1 MKIGH
6 VLKYAILVAFLV
18 SCSKKEK
25 QKVSVS
31 FLAFSTDIKITVFD
45 VPESEI
51 GNVTKIL
58 NDAEDIFG
66 YFNSEMNVYEPNS
79 TISRFNG
86 NAIAKKQIPSSLRKI
101 IGISRNIHKYTDK
114 YFDIAIQ
121 PVVELWGFNTVS
133 SPSKPDSI
141 ELSEIL
147 KISNLDRYNFF
158 TDSVLVTDNRC
169 KIGLGGIAKG
179 YAADSTG
186 EYLASK
192 GIENFIV
199 AVGGD
204 ILLKSKSPKT
214 VGIRHPRVKNEII
227 DTLYIADAAIST
239 SGDYEKFMINEGVRY
254 CHIINPFTGYGV
266 SDIVSVSIISEKSYL
281 SDAFASAVFLMGR
294 EKGRYFIEK
303 NKLSGIIYF
312 MSDEGI
318 VLSDR
323 INVDRYSKNDEDF
336 TGTGK

>member
-18 SCSKKEK
+18 SCVKKEK

-31 FLAFSTDIKITVFD
+31 FVEFSTDIKITVFD

-51 GNVTKIL
+51 GKVTKIL
-58 NDAEDIFG
+58 NAAEDIFR
-66 YFNSEMNVYEPNS
+66 YFNSEMNVYVPNS
-79 TISRFNG
+79 TVSKFN
-86 NAIAKKQIPSSLRKI
+86 NNTMAKKQIPSSLKKI
-101 IGISRNIHKYTDK
+101 ISISRNIHKYTDK

-133 SPSKPDSI
+133 SPSKPDSSVLA
-141 ELSEIL
+141 EVL
-147 KISNLDRYNFF
+147 KISNLDLYRFF

-169 KIGLGGIAKG
+169 RIGLGGIAKG

-186 EYLASK
+186 EYLTSN

-204 ILLKSKSPKT
+204 ILIKSESPKT
-214 VGIRHPRVKNEII
+214 VGIRHPRVKDAII

-239 SGDYEKFMINEGVRY
+239 SGDYEKYMINDGVRY
-254 CHIINPFTGYGV
+254 CHIISPVTGYGI

-281 SDAFASAVFLMGR
+281 SDAFATAVFLMGR

-318 VLSDR
+318 ILSDR
-323 INVDRYSKNDEDF
+323 INIEKYSKRDNA
-336 TGTGK
+336 TGTGI

>member
-31 FLAFSTDIKITVFD
+31 FIEFSTDIKITVFD
-45 VPESEI
+45 VPESET

-58 NDAEDIFG
+58 NDAEDIFR

-79 TISRFNG
+79 TISRFNN
-86 NAIAKKQIPSSLRKI
+86 NAMAKKQIPSSLRKI

-133 SPSKPDSI
+133 SPSKPDSSVLA
-141 ELSEIL
+141 EVL
-147 KISNLDRYNFF
+147 KTSNLDLYRFF
-158 TDSVLVTDNRC
+158 ADSVLVTDNRC

-186 EYLASK
+186 EYLTSK
-192 GIENFIV
+192 GIKNFIV

-204 ILLKSKSPKT
+204 ILVKSKIPKT
-214 VGIRHPRVKNEII
+214 VGIRHPRIKDATI
-227 DTLYIADAAIST
+227 DTLYVADAAIST
-239 SGDYEKFMINEGVRY
+239 SGDYEKYIIDDGVRY
-254 CHIINPFTGYGV
+254 CHIISPVTGYGI

-281 SDAFASAVFLMGR
+281 SDAFATAVFVMGR
-294 EKGRYFIEK
+294 ENGRYFIEK
-303 NKLSGIIYF
+303 NKLSGIIYYL
-312 MSDEGI
+312 SDEGNI
-318 VLSDR
+318 LSDR
-323 INVDRYSKNDEDF
+323 INIDRYLKKDHA
-336 TGTGK
+336 TGKDK